1 MKPNPVPA
9 QLFKHL
15 PSQCQCN
22 VTAQL
27 HTAWAGLGWAGLGWA
42 GDNIQHITYSQL
54 WNCGHHTL
62 LMPQILWTLSL

>member
-15 PSQCQCN
+15 PGQCQCK

-27 HTAWAGLGWAGLGWA
+27 LLGWAGLGWT
-42 GDNIQHITYSQL
+42 GLGWRQYTTHHLLTTLQL
-54 WNCGHHTL
+54 WSSHFADAV
-62 LMPQILWTLSL
+62 W

>member
-9 QLFKHL
+9 QLFKHHL
-15 PSQCQCN
+15 PGQCQCK

-27 HTAWAGLGWAGLGWA
+27 HTAWAGLSWVGWA